1 MKPKVA
7 PIRKSR
13 TLAKYRHPNGMVT
26 WEYAGANTASGFELD
41 CLAGIAERPFGMT
54 DEELR
59 TQLKGWGEQ

>member
-13 TLAKYRHPNGMVT
+13 TLAKFRHPNGIVT
-26 WEYAGANTASGFELD
+26 WEYAGENLYTASGFE
-41 CLAGIAERPFGMT
+41 AVITERPFGMT

-59 TQLKGWGEQ
+59 AQLKRWREQ